1 MNHILI
7 SDQAN
12 DILKEYLNK
21 DNNLIEIKKTDTV
34 YNAVSSHVDIYL
46 CKVLGNLI
54 VAKEQMEYIDE
65 ALKKGEIKYELG
77 NAELK
82 SEYPN
87 NICYNGVQLGNNF
100 IHNIKYTD
108 DKIMKIVKENSL
120 NIINVKQGYSKCSI
134 TVVDDNSVITS
145 DKGIAKELVKH
156 KIDVLLI
163 KAGSVKLEDFEYGF
177 IGGASGRVGKVI
189 VFNGNLE
196 EHPDY
201 IEIINFIEKKN
212 LKVKYFNQYPLT
224 DIGSILEI
232 GDNL

>member
-7 SDQAN
+7 SEETN

-21 DNNLIEIKKTDTV
+21 DNKLIEIKKTDTV
-34 YNAVSSHVDIYL
+34 YNAVSSHVDIYV
-46 CKVLGNLI
+46 CNILGNLI
-54 VAKEQMEYIDE
+54 VAKEQIEYIDE
-65 ALKKGEIKYELG
+65 ELKKSKIKYELG
-77 NAELK
+77 NSVLK

-87 NICYNGVQLGNNF
+87 NICYNGVQLGSNF

-108 DKIMKIVKENSL
+108 EKILNIAKENNL

-134 TVVDDNSVITS
+134 TIVDDNSVITS
-145 DKGIAKELVKH
+145 DEGIAKELVKH

-177 IGGASGRVGKVI
+177 IGGASGRVGNEI

-201 IEIINFIEKKN
+201 IKIINFIEKKK
-212 LKVKYFNQYPLT
+212 LKVKYFKEYPLT
-224 DIGSILEI
+224 DIGSIIEI